1 MVGWEGGGI
10 RFIISFF
17 TGIDLYGD
25 RALIC
30 LKGMRGYLTLKL
42 NNRNGAGKETLG

>member
-25 RALIC
+25 RAMIC
-30 LKGMRGYLTLKL
+30 LKMRSRLSRKQG
-42 NNRNGAGKETLG
+42 